1 MTTQANL
8 YVDQGTDFSID
19 LDVSI
24 NNEIITLSN
33 KSFYC
38 NFAKLYSTTP
48 SANANITV
56 LNANTSIIEFSV
68 PAEATTDLNPGK
80 YVYDV
85 IMTSPSGT
93 KTKILEGLLTIVPTI
108 TRI

>member
-8 YVDQGTDFSID
+8 YVDQGVDFSID

-24 NNEIITLSN
+24 DGEVITLDD
-33 KSFYC
+33 KDFYC
-38 NFAKLYSTTP
+38 SFAKLYSTTP
-48 SANANITV
+48 TANAAVVPLVGN
-56 LNANTSIIEFSV
+56 NSIIELSV
-68 PAEATTDLNPGK
+68 SGETTENISPGK

-85 IMTSPSGT
+85 IMVSPSGT
-93 KTKILEGLLTIVPTI
+93 KTKILEGLITVIPTI